1 MPTLSHPRASWPEH
15 APRPRRTARD
25 YTDVVV
31 LSVMVC
37 VLFAYASLEKALHA
51 SRPPVVPSERPSHAR
66 RLSFAV
72 TSSVGW
78 NTPASEG
85 EIVTT
90 KGLKGFETSYA
101 VYFGDGA
108 GGFTRSLPFGS
119 DDDQSYAVRL
129 ADVDLDGDLD
139 IVVANVRAQN
149 AVYFNRNG
157 GAPAFDELRFGC
169 ADCATYGLAVG
180 DLNGDGFPE
189 IVTANSGAPN
199 GVFANVAGGR

>member
-1 MPTLSHPRASWPEH
+1 MPPLSHPRASWPEH

-31 LSVMVC
+31 LSVMVFV
-37 VLFAYASLEKALHA
+37 VLAYASLEKFFLLHG
-51 SRPPVVPSERPSHAR
+51 SRPPVVPSERPSQPSHAR

-101 VYFGDGA
+101 VYFGEKREKRDAAVAAETDGPETPA
-108 GGFTRSLPFGS
+108 TAALTDGEPEDEEG
-119 DDDQSYAVRL
+119 AVEEARTT
-129 ADVDLDGDLD
+129 
-139 IVVANVRAQN
+139 VAV
-149 AVYFNRNG
+149 G
-157 GAPAFDELRFGC
+157 GATRTSSGV
-169 ADCATYGLAVG
+169 GAV
-180 DLNGDGFPE
+180 L
-189 IVTANSGAPN
+189 T
-199 GVFANVAGGR
+199 

>member
-1 MPTLSHPRASWPEH
+1 MPPLSHPRASWPEH

-31 LSVMVC
+31 LSVMVF
-37 VLFAYASLEKALHA
+37 VVFAYACLEKALH
-51 SRPPVVPSERPSHAR
+51 SSVVPSERPSHAR

-101 VYFGDGA
+101 VYFGDAREKRDAAVAAETEGLETPATAALTDGEPEDEEGA
-108 GGFTRSLPFGS
+108 LEEARTT
-119 DDDQSYAVRL
+119 V
-129 ADVDLDGDLD
+129 
-139 IVVANVRAQN
+139 
-149 AVYFNRNG
+149 
-157 GAPAFDELRFGC
+157 
-169 ADCATYGLAVG
+169 AVG
-180 DLNGDGFPE
+180 GP
-189 IVTANSGAPN
+189 TRTNSGVGA
-199 GVFANVAGGR
+199 VLT